1 MLVSNSSVTGSSTGI
16 ERIDAGAGPHDGMA
30 PEGVPDALWRPLS
43 DAERVLVRQLG
54 AQPQA
59 ATPAG
64 NEDEVQIGIA
74 PGLRAARA
82 QDEVMLKTQ
91 VQDAGGDWRTV
102 GSAEARDG
110 RLHVSDLDTV
120 RTTYNQP
127 LPPHVVQSPQALPPA
142 APRTGIRPLAPAH
155 HHVARPT
162 PVHAGTRAH
171 TQAHAAVQRPLT
183 SARSPAAAVGA
194 PQAGMARADAP
205 ATGEGLLA
213 HAWHALEAMLGMDAP
228 VAPGPAAVA
237 PGRTTIAPQ
246 VLARMEVTQRG
257 RAYRE
262 SQVVRWSHY
271 DNAID
276 RSPGRAA
283 GNSRIWGDAP
293 AATQAAAIEAL
304 VRASQAAHLDN
315 HQTALVLAIARTE
328 SGFNPDA
335 AAGTTSASG
344 LGQFVDRTGAA
355 YGLGNANR
363 WNVDAQATAL
373 VHHFLDNQR
382 LAQSRHQ
389 GDEYIYKYHHDGP
402 SADYGGLAISTRE
415 VMPRAAAYEALLN
428 QGH

>member
-1 MLVSNSSVTGSSTGI
+1 MLVSNSSATGSFADIVRT
-16 ERIDAGAGPHDGMA
+16 DPGAGPHDDTA

-43 DAERVLVRQLG
+43 DAERGLVRQLG
-54 AQPQA
+54 AQAQA
-59 ATPAG
+59 APADG
-64 NEDEVQIGIA
+64 DAGEVRIALA

-91 VQDAGGDWRTV
+91 VQDAGGDWTTV

-110 RLHVSDLDTV
+110 RLHVSDLDAV
-120 RTTYNQP
+120 RTAHGQP

-142 APRTGIRPLAPAH
+142 APRAGTHPLTPAH
-155 HHVARPT
+155 HRVARHSPA
-162 PVHAGTRAH
+162 HAPTRAH
-171 TQAHAAVQRPLT
+171 QQAHAAQHGPMT
-183 SARSPAAAVGA
+183 SARTPAAAVGA
-194 PQAGMARADAP
+194 PQAGTARADAP
-205 ATGEGLLA
+205 ATGQGLLA

-228 VAPGPAAVA
+228 IAPAPATAPGSTAM
-237 PGRTTIAPQ
+237 TPQ

-257 RAYRE
+257 HAYRE

-293 AATQAAAIEAL
+293 AATQAAAIGAL

-363 WNVDAQATAL
+363 WSVDAQATAL
-373 VHHFLDNQR
+373 VHHFLDNQH

>member
-1 MLVSNSSVTGSSTGI
+1 MLVSNSSATGSTADI
-16 ERIDAGAGPHDGMA
+16 ARTDAGAAPPDDTM

-43 DAERVLVRQLG
+43 EPERSLVRQLG

-59 ATPAG
+59 APPGGGA
-64 NEDEVQIGIA
+64 DELQITLA

-82 QDEVMLKTQ
+82 QDEVMLRTQ
-91 VQDAGGDWRTV
+91 VQDAGGDWKTV

-110 RLHVSDLDTV
+110 RLHVADLDAV
-120 RTTYNQP
+120 RTAYGQP
-127 LPPHVVQSPQALPPA
+127 LPQHVVQSPQALPPA
-142 APRTGIRPLAPAH
+142 APR
-155 HHVARPT
+155 VD
-162 PVHAGTRAH
+162 
-171 TQAHAAVQRPLT
+171 
-183 SARSPAAAVGA
+183 ARSTMP
-194 PQAGMARADAP
+194 
-205 ATGEGLLA
+205 LA
-213 HAWHALEAMLGMDAP
+213 HAWHAIQAMLGMDAP
-228 VAPGPAAVA
+228 IDPAPAAAA
-237 PGRTTIAPQ
+237 PGRTAIAPQ
-246 VLARMEVTQRG
+246 VLARMEVMHRG
-257 RAYRE
+257 HAYRE
-262 SQVVRWSHY
+262 SQVVRWSHH

-304 VRASQAAHLDN
+304 VRASQATHLDY

-402 SADYGGLAISTRE
+402 SADYGGLAISRRE

-428 QGH
+428 QGR

>member
-1 MLVSNSSVTGSSTGI
+1 MLVSNSSANGSSAGL
-16 ERIDAGAGPHDGMA
+16 ERSDPGAVPHDDAA

-43 DAERVLVRQLG
+43 DAERGLVRQLG
-54 AQPQA
+54 AQPQ
-59 ATPAG
+59 PAPPG
-64 NEDEVQIGIA
+64 SSADELQIALA

-91 VQDAGGDWRTV
+91 VQDAGGDWKTV
-102 GSAEARDG
+102 GSAEAREG
-110 RLHVSDLDTV
+110 RLHVSDLDAV
-120 RTTYNQP
+120 RTAYGQP

-142 APRTGIRPLAPAH
+142 APRTGIHPSAPAH
-155 HHVARPT
+155 HHVARHSPA
-162 PVHAGTRAH
+162 HAPTRAH
-171 TQAHAAVQRPLT
+171 PQTHAAVHRSVT
-183 SARSPAAAVGA
+183 SSRTPAAAVGT
-194 PQAGMARADAP
+194 PQAGTGRADTP

-213 HAWHALEAMLGMDAP
+213 HAWHALESMFGMDAP
-228 VAPGPAAVA
+228 IAPAAGPRP
-237 PGRTTIAPQ
+237 PGRAVIDPQ
-246 VLARMEVTQRG
+246 VLARMEVTRRG
-257 RAYRE
+257 HAYRE

-293 AATQAAAIEAL
+293 VATQAAAIEAL
-304 VRASQAAHLDN
+304 VRASQAAHLDK

-373 VHHFLDNQR
+373 VHHFLDNQH

>member
-1 MLVSNSSVTGSSTGI
+1 MFVPNSSVAGSATDTA
-16 ERIDAGAGPHDGMA
+16 RTDAWPHDDLA
-30 PEGVPDALWRPLS
+30 PEGVPEALWRPLS
-43 DAERVLVRQLG
+43 DAERGLVRQLG
-54 AQPQA
+54 ARPQTA
-59 ATPAG
+59 ATGG
-64 NEDEVQIGIA
+64 NEDQVQIGIA
-74 PGLRAARA
+74 PGLRAVRSR
-82 QDEVMLKTQ
+82 DEVMLKAQ
-91 VQDAGGDWRTV
+91 VQDAGGDWKTV

-110 RLHVSDLDTV
+110 RLHVSDLEAV
-120 RTTYNQP
+120 HAAYGQP

-142 APRTGIRPLAPAH
+142 APQAHIHPLAAAH
-155 HHVARPT
+155 HHVTHHSPA
-162 PVHAGTRAH
+162 HAPTRAH
-171 TQAHAAVQRPLT
+171 PQAHAAVHRPVT
-183 SARSPAAAVGA
+183 SARAPASAMGA
-194 PQAGMARADAP
+194 PQAGTARADAP
-205 ATGEGLLA
+205 ATGEGPLA

-228 VAPGPAAVA
+228 IAPAAAAA
-237 PGRTTIAPQ
+237 PARAVVDPQ

-257 RAYRE
+257 HAYRE

-293 AATQAAAIEAL
+293 GATQAAAIQAL

-402 SADYGGLAISTRE
+402 SADYGGLAISRRE

>member
-1 MLVSNSSVTGSSTGI
+1 M
-16 ERIDAGAGPHDGMA
+16 D
-30 PEGVPDALWRPLS
+30 
-43 DAERVLVRQLG
+43 
-54 AQPQA
+54 
-59 ATPAG
+59 
-64 NEDEVQIGIA
+64 A
-74 PGLRAARA
+74 PG
-82 QDEVMLKTQ
+82 
-91 VQDAGGDWRTV
+91 G
-102 GSAEARDG
+102 
-110 RLHVSDLDTV
+110 
-120 RTTYNQP
+120 
-127 LPPHVVQSPQALPPA
+127 
-142 APRTGIRPLAPAH
+142 
-155 HHVARPT
+155 
-162 PVHAGTRAH
+162 
-171 TQAHAAVQRPLT
+171 
-183 SARSPAAAVGA
+183 PAAA
-194 PQAGMARADAP
+194 
-205 ATGEGLLA
+205 
-213 HAWHALEAMLGMDAP
+213 AP
-228 VAPGPAAVA
+228 VPRHTA
-237 PGRTTIAPQ
+237 IDSE

-257 RAYRE
+257 HAYRE

-271 DNAID
+271 DNPID

-293 AATQAAAIEAL
+293 PVTQAAAIEAL

-402 SADYGGLAISTRE
+402 SADYGGLAISRRE

>member
-1 MLVSNSSVTGSSTGI
+1 
-16 ERIDAGAGPHDGMA
+16 
-30 PEGVPDALWRPLS
+30 
-43 DAERVLVRQLG
+43 
-54 AQPQA
+54 
-59 ATPAG
+59 
-64 NEDEVQIGIA
+64 
-74 PGLRAARA
+74 
-82 QDEVMLKTQ
+82 
-91 VQDAGGDWRTV
+91 
-102 GSAEARDG
+102 
-110 RLHVSDLDTV
+110 
-120 RTTYNQP
+120 
-127 LPPHVVQSPQALPPA
+127 
-142 APRTGIRPLAPAH
+142 
-155 HHVARPT
+155 
-162 PVHAGTRAH
+162 
-171 TQAHAAVQRPLT
+171 
-183 SARSPAAAVGA
+183 
-194 PQAGMARADAP
+194 
-205 ATGEGLLA
+205 
-213 HAWHALEAMLGMDAP
+213 
-228 VAPGPAAVA
+228 
-237 PGRTTIAPQ
+237 
-246 VLARMEVTQRG
+246 
-257 RAYRE
+257 
-262 SQVVRWSHY
+262 VRWSHY

-344 LGQFVDRTGAA
+344 LGQFVDRTAAA

-363 WNVDAQATAL
+363 WNVDAQAAAL